1 MHFGCTEVTRA
12 NFSVRTAQPSAA
24 LIQNVIRESA
34 ESAAPSLCE
43 TSANSLKLSARNVGP
58 VTLIPE
64 NSAESRDAFNG
75 IEKTIADILGHKL
88 LPGSAALSVGQS
100 YKELLRQMSRYFDIL
115 VRNGSES
122 RLAKC

>member
-12 NFSVRTAQPSAA
+12 NFSVRTVQPSAA

-43 TSANSLKLSARNVGP
+43 TSANSLKLSARNAGP

-64 NSAESRDAFNG
+64 NSAESRDAFDS
-75 IEKTIADILGHKL
+75 IEKPPLTA
-88 LPGSAALSVGQS
+88 SATNSS
-100 YKELLRQMSRYFDIL
+100 
-115 VRNGSES
+115 
-122 RLAKC
+122 LATPYSKIP